1 MLYEGDVRRCR
12 RCKRRRMDDEPPE
25 VQQYKTCAK
34 CRIIERTKKKL
45 RKPLAEETMRYGMRQ
60 FQEQNQNANFIHD
73 DVFSND
79 QLLTD
84 LQSNRD
90 VVPNP
95 LKQLYNTQ
103 FAIYKQPALQYGS
116 QTPTPSNGASY
127 NYSYAAN
134 QAPPQPSGLRS
145 TPAYTGAPLSGLSV
159 FQLPQLGLSTP
170 YGGPATRSSGL
181 APATSSATATAIAA
195 AAINRNDLQLGPNLG
210 LARQQ
215 TQYKAYPK
223 LQGDR
228 SRLVAPTNCEL
239 CANKLDPEDTMSG
252 MYRLCKN
259 CYSDP
264 YAQKSVYSDFNDFL
278 LEVVNNKDHS
288 AMTYVSELAPY
299 LVELLNT
306 NRSISSEEQFRKVML
321 DSFGLI
327 YMDPLM
333 ALLAPTKF
341 TRVLH
346 NVAEVNHT
354 SPTVS
359 KVSHQYH
366 YTLTPPLRTTYVG
379 SSDVATATIDLFFVS
394 ETNLIVIKKV
404 SKKTATDYSV
414 SFLKTLDDQ
423 MHAHGLSF
431 ETDPLK
437 VYATLKLDAVEADQF
452 VKDFA
457 TLQKQI
463 FNIRKNE
470 AAAAAQNGL
479 GNSVQNGG
487 AAAQAP
493 AGNDSQM
500 DVSEEESDKDK
511 HEDEEEH
518 QGEEQEGEEEEEDE
532 DEDEDEDEEEDDD
545 DDEDGDPDDLDPMF
559 AP

>member
-1 MLYEGDVRRCR
+1 MMLYEGDVRRCR

-73 DVFSND
+73 DIFSND

-103 FAIYKQPALQYGS
+103 FAIYKQPALLYAS
-116 QTPTPSNGASY
+116 QDATPTNGSNY
-127 NYSYAAN
+127 NYSYQAGAAN
-134 QAPPQPSGLRS
+134 YPGQGMRS
-145 TPAYTGAPLSGLSV
+145 TPGQTGVGLSGLSA
-159 FQLPQLGLSTP
+159 FHLPQLGLSTP
-170 YGGPATRSSGL
+170 FGGMGTRST
-181 APATSSATATAIAA
+181 APGAPSLTATATAIAA
-195 AAINRNDLQLGPNLG
+195 AAINRNDLQLGTVGGTG
-210 LARQQ
+210 LH
-215 TQYKAYPK
+215 QYKAYPK
-223 LQGDR
+223 GHGDR

-239 CANKLDPEDTMSG
+239 CASKLDPEDTMSA
-252 MYRLCKN
+252 MYRLCKQ

-264 YAQKSVYSDFNDFL
+264 YSRKAVYSDFNDFL
-278 LEVVNNKDHS
+278 LEVVNNKDS
-288 AMTYVSELAPY
+288 STMTYISELAPY

-327 YMDPLM
+327 YVDPLV
-333 ALLAPTKF
+333 ALLSPTKF

-346 NVAEVNHT
+346 NIAEVNHT
-354 SPTVS
+354 SPVMS

-366 YTLTPPLRTTYVG
+366 YTLTPPLRASYLG
-379 SSDVATATIDLFFVS
+379 SNDAVTVSLDLFFVT

-404 SKKTATDYSV
+404 SKKTATDYTV
-414 SFLKTLDDQ
+414 AFLKSLDDQ
-423 MHAHGLSF
+423 MKAKGLNF
-431 ETDPLK
+431 NDDPLK
-437 VYATLKLDAVEADQF
+437 VYATLKLESVPANQF
-452 VKDFA
+452 VKDFV
-457 TLQKQI
+457 TLQTQI
-463 FNIRKNE
+463 ANIRKNE
-470 AAAAAQNGL
+470 ASAGDLNGSLSTAQNG
-479 GNSVQNGG
+479 
-487 AAAQAP
+487 
-493 AGNDSQM
+493 AGTSNHEAEHNDSLVEASKKE
-500 DVSEEESDKDK
+500 DED
-511 HEDEEEH
+511 DEEE
-518 QGEEQEGEEEEEDE
+518 EEEEEGEEEEDAEEDDE
-532 DEDEDEDEEEDDD
+532 DEDEDDEDDED
-545 DDEDGDPDDLDPMF
+545 SGDGDPDDLDPMF